1 MSLPTDA
8 ATRLCETVRMLRH
21 LAANLPGPVRLC
33 FFAGGDDS
41 TPVAASPALV
51 ATEHAV
57 TRALAHVGVSAVQYV
72 HDAPTQLSSF
82 ELFISK
88 KISQALDFRYDAFEA
103 PEPFEA
109 LLASFDFSGAVPEI
123 ETSRLLTPDGVPLT
137 VYASNRRQ
145 RPPIVLALPC
155 GMPFDLCRDWFN
167 ALSEHYFV
175 VTWETRGL
183 FGDGVDFDQ
192 VSVDT
197 NAQVADLFAVMDH
210 FDLPSAHLMGICG
223 GAAIVLCA
231 ADAHGERAQS
241 LSLWH
246 GDYNLGDDSLR
257 TPHQQNFEWLMETA
271 AQDRAEAQDLQAMFV
286 DQKTLATTPEPIAH
300 TVLFPYVNPELFYR
314 YARLNDALNKTELLP
329 LLARITVPTL
339 VVAGD
344 SDSTTHIGGSRLVA
358 QSIEGAALHVER
370 DGSHLAFFE
379 RAAESKKTAFQ
390 FINSTLE
397 LAEA

>member
-21 LAANLPGPVRLC
+21 LAANLPAPVRLC

-41 TPVAASPALV
+41 TPVAAAPALI

-57 TRALAHVGVSAVQYV
+57 TRALAHVGVSAVQYL
-72 HDAPTQLSSF
+72 HGASAQLSSF

-88 KISQALDFRYDAFEA
+88 KISQALDFRYDAFDASER
-103 PEPFEA
+103 FEA
-109 LLASFDFSGAVPEI
+109 VLASFDFSGAVPQI
-123 ETSRLLTPDGVPLT
+123 ETSRLITRDGVPLA
-137 VYASNRRQ
+137 VYASNHRQ

-155 GMPFDLCRDWFN
+155 GMPFDLCRDWFD
-167 ALSEHYFV
+167 ALSERYFV

-183 FGDGVDFDQ
+183 FGDCEAFDQ
-192 VSVDT
+192 VGVDT
-197 NAQVADLFAVMDH
+197 HDQVADLFAVMDH
-210 FDLPSAHLMGICG
+210 FELHSAHLMGICG

-231 ADAHGERAQS
+231 AAVHGERAQS

-246 GDYNLGDDSLR
+246 GDYNLGDESLR

-271 AQDRAEAQDLQAMFV
+271 TQDRAEAQDLQAMFV

-329 LLARITVPTL
+329 ILPQITVPTL

-344 SDSTTHIGGSRLVA
+344 SDSTTHIGGSRLIA
-358 QSIEGAALHVER
+358 QSIEGATLHIEK

-379 RAAESKKTAFQ
+379 RAAESKRTAFE
-390 FINSTLE
+390 FIDATLE
-397 LAEA
+397 LAEV

>member
-1 MSLPTDA
+1 MSIPTDA

-21 LAANLPGPVRLC
+21 LAAHLPEPVRLC
-33 FFAGGDDS
+33 FFAPGDDS
-41 TPVAASPALV
+41 TPVVASPAV
-51 ATEHAV
+51 MATEHAV
-57 TRALAHVGVSAVQYV
+57 SRALAHVGVSAVQYL
-72 HDAPTQLSSF
+72 HGAPAQLSSF

-88 KISQALDFRYDAFEA
+88 KISQALDFSYDAFDA
-103 PEPFEA
+103 PESFEA
-109 LLASFDFSGAVPEI
+109 LLAHFDFSGAVPQI
-123 ETSRLLTPDGVPLT
+123 ETSRLITRDGVPLS
-137 VYASNRRQ
+137 VYASSGRQ

-155 GMPFDLCRDWFN
+155 GMPFDLCRDWFD
-167 ALSEHYFV
+167 ALSERYFV

-183 FGDGVDFDQ
+183 FGDCSDFDQ
-192 VSVDT
+192 IGFDT
-197 NAQVADLFAVMDH
+197 RSQVADLFAVMDH

-231 ADAHGERAQS
+231 AAAHGERAQA

-271 AQDRAEAQDLQAMFV
+271 AQDRVEAQDLQAMFV

-300 TVLFPYVNPELFYR
+300 TVLFPYVSPELFYR

-329 LLARITVPTL
+329 ILAQITAPTL

-344 SDSTTHIGGSRLVA
+344 SDSTTHIGGSRLIA
-358 QSIEGAALHVER
+358 QSIDGATLHVEH

-390 FINSTLE
+390 FIDSTLE

>member
-8 ATRLCETVRMLRH
+8 AMRLCETVRMLRH
-21 LAANLPGPVRLC
+21 LAANLPDPVRLC

-41 TPVAASPALV
+41 TPVAASPAVV

-57 TRALAHVGVSAVQYV
+57 SRALAHVGVSAVHYL
-72 HDAPTQLSSF
+72 HGASAQLSSF

-88 KISQALDFRYDAFEA
+88 KISQALDFSYDGFDA
-103 PEPFEA
+103 PGPFEA
-109 LLASFDFSGAVPEI
+109 VLASFDFSGAVPHI
-123 ETSRLLTPDGVPLT
+123 ETSRLITRDGVLLA
-137 VYASNRRQ
+137 VYASNHRQ

-155 GMPFDLCRDWFN
+155 GMPFDLCRDWFD
-167 ALSEHYFV
+167 ALSERYFV

-183 FGDGVDFDQ
+183 FGECETFDQ
-192 VSVDT
+192 VDVDT
-197 NAQVADLFAVMDH
+197 PAQVADLFAVMDH
-210 FDLPSAHLMGICG
+210 FELHSAHLMGICG

-231 ADAHGERAQS
+231 AAAHRERAQS

-271 AQDRAEAQDLQAMFV
+271 AQDRAEALDLQAMFV

-314 YARLNDALNKTELLP
+314 YARLNDALNKTELLSTLP
-329 LLARITVPTL
+329 RITAPTL

-344 SDSTTHIGGSRLVA
+344 SDSTTHIGGSRLIA
-358 QSIEGAALHVER
+358 QSIEGAVLFVEK

-379 RAAESKKTAFQ
+379 RAAESKKTAFE
-390 FINSTLE
+390 FIDSTLE
-397 LAEA
+397 LAVV

>member
-21 LAANLPGPVRLC
+21 LAANLPAPVRLC

-57 TRALAHVGVSAVQYV
+57 TRALAHVGVSAVQYL
-72 HDAPTQLSSF
+72 HGASAQLSSF

-88 KISQALDFRYDAFEA
+88 KISQALDFRYDAFDASER
-103 PEPFEA
+103 FEA
-109 LLASFDFSGAVPEI
+109 VLASFDFSGAVPQI
-123 ETSRLLTPDGVPLT
+123 EMSRLITRDGVPLA
-137 VYASNRRQ
+137 VYASNHRQ

-155 GMPFDLCRDWFN
+155 GMPFDLCRDWFD
-167 ALSEHYFV
+167 ALSERYFV

-183 FGDGVDFDQ
+183 FGDCEAFDQ
-192 VSVDT
+192 VGVDT
-197 NAQVADLFAVMDH
+197 HDQVADLFAVMDH
-210 FDLPSAHLMGICG
+210 FELHSAHLMGICG

-231 ADAHGERAQS
+231 AAVHGERAQS

-271 AQDRAEAQDLQAMFV
+271 AQDQIGRA
-286 DQKTLATTPEPIAH
+286 
-300 TVLFPYVNPELFYR
+300 
-314 YARLNDALNKTELLP
+314 
-329 LLARITVPTL
+329 
-339 VVAGD
+339 
-344 SDSTTHIGGSRLVA
+344 
-358 QSIEGAALHVER
+358 HV
-370 DGSHLAFFE
+370 
-379 RAAESKKTAFQ
+379 
-390 FINSTLE
+390 
-397 LAEA
+397 